1 MVVLKNDPALLNQ
14 PMALYTANVNICR
27 EIPDVCLVGSQ
38 GELILDPPI
47 RILSCQNPI
56 FPDHIKHP
64 VCPDSQIAQ
73 IPVCKCALWRL
84 RTFVHAYI
92 SVTAWIML
100 AYIQLLSMRICAV
113 YISCIAQ
120 NCSAAAVRTSDRFFL
135 WFQTNHPLKQK
146 RHAHTCMCSCI
157 LITTI
162 FYSKS
167 SVLRVFFKK
176 FLHKF
181 VPKWYQSP
189 IFKQM

>member
-1 MVVLKNDPALLNQ
+1 MVVLKDSPALINQ
-14 PMALYTANVNICR
+14 LAAHILG
-27 EIPDVCLVGSQ
+27 EISDVCLVGSQ
-38 GELILDPPI
+38 GEFVLDPSVG
-47 RILSCQNPI
+47 ILSGQDSVL
-56 FPDHIKHP
+56 PDQVECP
-64 VCPDSQIAQ
+64 VCPDSQVAQ
-73 IPVCKCALWRL
+73 ISVCKRALGNL
-84 RTFVHAYI
+84 GTFVHAYI

-135 WFQTNHPLKQK
+135 WFQTTHPLKQK
-146 RHAHTCMCSCI
+146 RHAHTCTCSCI
-157 LITTI
+157 FITTI
-162 FYSKS
+162 FYRKS

>member
-1 MVVLKNDPALLNQ
+1 MVVFKNDLALFNQ
-14 PMALYTANVNICR
+14 PMALYTANVYICGK
-27 EIPDVCLVGSQ
+27 ISDVCLIGAL
-38 GELILDPPI
+38 GELILDPPVGI
-47 RILSCQNPI
+47 FSGQDSI

-100 AYIQLLSMRICAV
+100 AYIQLLSVWICAV

-146 RHAHTCMCSCI
+146 RHAHTCTCSCI

-162 FYSKS
+162 FYRKS
-167 SVLRVFFKK
+167 SVFRVFFKK